1 MKRCSRSLIIRECR
15 EMPIKTTVRCHVT
28 PVRMSIIN
36 KSTNNKCWWECGGRG
51 ALMHCYGMKIGV
63 ATVESSMEIP
73 QKILNESAFWSSNS
87 TSGNIAKDT
96 QNTNSKEHKDPYVH
110 CSVIYNY
117 QDMEAAQV
125 SKSRWVDNTTMGH
138 LHKGILLGWKKRR
151 KKLEW
156 GLKF

>member
-1 MKRCSRSLIIRECR
+1 MQT
-15 EMPIKTTVRCHVT
+15 KTTVRYHLI
-28 PVRMSIIN
+28 PVRVATI
-36 KSTNNKCWWECGGRG
+36 KKLTNNKWMWRKGNSS
-51 ALMHCYGMKIGV
+51 ALLVGMQIGV
-63 ATVESSMEIP
+63 ATVECSMEIP

-138 LHKGILLGWKKRR
+138 LHKGILLGWKKR
-151 KKLEW
+151 
-156 GLKF
+156 KFYPLWQYGWTWRTLYEMK